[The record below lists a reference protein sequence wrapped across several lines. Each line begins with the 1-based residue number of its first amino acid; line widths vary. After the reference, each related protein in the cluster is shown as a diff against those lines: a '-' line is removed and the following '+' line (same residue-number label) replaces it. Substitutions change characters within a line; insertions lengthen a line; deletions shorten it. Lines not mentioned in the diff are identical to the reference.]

1 MNTNKKSLAVST
13 LMLLL
18 VAMALAA
25 LVILLVVN
33 FPALAT
39 IPIIFGT
46 VGTRTGSYSIED
58 LRKNRFQSIVQYGVD
73 TINQVLQRDLEY
85 ANSLLTERLA
95 DLAETSSDL
104 QRIYGVSGKI
114 RPVKVDE
121 FGRAPTRKDQ
131 GGVTVA
137 FPMWLYKQALGWTS
151 KFLELA
157 SPAEI
162 AEQYLKIRQGH
173 IAQVNNE
180 IALAIFNDTNYDF
193 VDQLDTQTTLAV
205 KRLINAD
212 SSVIPDSPGGQTF
225 NGASH
230 THYLARASTLANSDI
245 DGLISTITEH
255 GLTRGLKIIL
265 NKADVAG
272 VTALSK
278 FIPMGDPG
286 LIYTASNVTQRKLDF
301 SDLENQLIGFWGNTS
316 VEVWV
321 KPWGVDDYIFAYA
334 SGESEKVLVRRQ
346 RPVASLTGL
355 RIIERVPGYPLVT
368 ENTEAEYGFGVWNR
382 LAGAVLYIG
391 GTSWTNPDLS
401 ALQAS

>member
-1 MNTNKKSLAVST
+1 MTGYYKHVRAVRSAMLIT
-13 LMLLL
+13 MLLAL
-18 VAMALAA
+18 VAVALWY
-25 LVILLVVN
+25 
-33 FPALAT
+33 FPALG
-39 IPIIFGT
+39 FGALAFAT
-46 VGTRTGSYSIED
+46 VGQRTGSYSIED
-58 LRKNRFQSIVQYGVD
+58 LRRNRFQSAVAFGVD
-73 TINQVLQRDLEY
+73 KINDVLQADLTY
-85 ANSLLTERLA
+85 TNQLLTERLA

-114 RPVKVDE
+114 KPVKVDE

-137 FPMWLYKQALGWTS
+137 FPMWMFKQALGWTT

-157 SPAEI
+157 SPAEV

-173 IAQVNNE
+173 IDQVNNE
-180 IALAIFNDTNYDF
+180 IALAIFNNDNYNF
-193 VDQLDTQTTLAV
+193 VDQLDTQVTLAV

-212 SSVIPDSPGGQTF
+212 SSVIPNSPGGATF
-225 NGASH
+225 DGSTH
-230 THYLARASTLANSDI
+230 THYIARASTLANSDI

-255 GLTRGLKIIL
+255 GHTKGLKIIL

-272 VTALSK
+272 VVALTK
-278 FIPMGDPG
+278 FIQLGDPG
-286 LIYTASNVTQRKLDF
+286 LIYSGNNVTQRKLDF
-301 SDLENQLIGFWGNTS
+301 SDLENQLIGFWGNSS

-334 SGESEKVLVRRQ
+334 SGETEKVLVRRQ

-355 RIIERVPGYPLVT
+355 RIIDRVPGYPLVT

-382 LAGAVLYIG
+382 TAAAVLYIG
-391 GTSWTNPDLS
+391 NTSWADPDLS
-401 ALQAS
+401 ALQAT